1 MRQVNFTDDERRELR
16 EELLRVRKQAGEIDR
31 AHMFDDSA
39 QRVVLTLPKSLV
51 HLAEFVAIMKSRPM
65 PGSLH
70 LWQYVS
76 GIGADDPTP
85 SRNAKRIMRQWM
97 AEEIMNRAHVAMLQ
111 LQAEAKKRD
120 EGKEM

>member
-1 MRQVNFTDDERRELR
+1 MRQDNFTDDERRELR

-51 HLAEFVAIMKSRPM
+51 HLAEFIAIMESRPM

-85 SRNAKRIMRQWM
+85 SKNAMKIMRQWM
-97 AEEIMNRAHVAMLQ
+97 AEEIMTRTHVAMLQ
-111 LQAEAKKRD
+111 LQAEV
-120 EGKEM
+120 KEED

>member
-1 MRQVNFTDDERRELR
+1 MRQGNFTDDERRELR

-51 HLAEFVAIMKSRPM
+51 HLAEFIAIMESRPM
-65 PGSLH
+65 PSSLH

-85 SRNAKRIMRQWM
+85 PKNAMKIMRQWM
-97 AEEIMNRAHVAMLQ
+97 AEEIMTRTHVAMLQ
-111 LQAEAKKRD
+111 LQAEV
-120 EGKEM
+120 KEEN

>member
-1 MRQVNFTDDERRELR
+1 MKQEKFTDEQMRELR

-51 HLAEFVAIMKSRPM
+51 HLAEFVAIIESRPM

-97 AEEIMNRAHVAMLQ
+97 AEEIMNRVHLALLQ
-111 LQAEAKKRD
+111 LRD
-120 EGKEM
+120 DVKEED

>member
-1 MRQVNFTDDERRELR
+1 MRYEKFTDDQKRELR
-16 EELLRVRKQAGEIDR
+16 EELPRVRAQSHQIER
-31 AHMFDDSA
+31 AYMFEDSA

-51 HLAEFVAIMKSRPM
+51 HLAEFVAIMESRPM
-65 PGSLH
+65 PSSLH

-97 AEEIMNRAHVAMLQ
+97 AEEIMNRTHVALLQ
-111 LQAEAKKRD
+111 LQAEV
-120 EGKEM
+120 KEPE

>member
-1 MRQVNFTDDERRELR
+1 MTQNNKENGLKLELSEELR
-16 EELLRVRKQAGEIDR
+16 RVRAQAGEIDR
-31 AHMFDDSA
+31 KHLFDNSA

-51 HLAEFVAIMKSRPM
+51 HLAQFVAIMESRPM

-85 SRNAKRIMRQWM
+85 SRNARRIMRQWM
-97 AEEIMNRAHVAMLQ
+97 AEEIMTRTHLAMLQ
-111 LQAEAKKRD
+111 LQADAEERD
-120 EGKEM
+120 

>member
-1 MRQVNFTDDERRELR
+1 MRQGFTDEQMRELR
-16 EELLRVRKQAGEIDR
+16 EELLRVRAQAGEIDR
-31 AHMFDDSA
+31 TYMFEDSA

-51 HLAEFVAIMKSRPM
+51 HLAEFVAVMESRPM
-65 PGSLH
+65 PSSLH

-97 AEEIMNRAHVAMLQ
+97 AEEIMNRVHLALLQ
-111 LQAEAKKRD
+111 LQSEV
-120 EGKEM
+120 KEED

>member
-1 MRQVNFTDDERRELR
+1 MKQTKFTDDQRRELR
-16 EELLRVRKQAGEIDR
+16 EELLRVRAQAGVIDR
-31 AHMFDDSA
+31 TYLFADSA

-51 HLAEFVAIMKSRPM
+51 HLAEFVALMESRPM

-97 AEEIMNRAHVAMLQ
+97 AEEIMNRVHLILLQ
-111 LQAEAKKRD
+111 LQTGENND
-120 EGKEM
+120 G

>member
-1 MRQVNFTDDERRELR
+1 MRQNNFSDEQLRELR

-51 HLAEFVAIMKSRPM
+51 HLAEFVAIMESRPM

-97 AEEIMNRAHVAMLQ
+97 AEEIMTRTHVAMLQ
-111 LQAEAKKRD
+111 LQAET
-120 EGKEM
+120 KEED

>member
-1 MRQVNFTDDERRELR
+1 MRQSKFTDDQMRELR
-16 EELLRVRKQAGEIDR
+16 EELLRVRAQAGQIDR
-31 AHMFDDSA
+31 KFLFDDSA

-51 HLAEFVAIMKSRPM
+51 HLAEFIAIMESRPM
-65 PGSLH
+65 PGSLA

-97 AEEIMNRAHVAMLQ
+97 AEEIMNRVHLVLLQ
-111 LQAEAKKRD
+111 LRD
-120 EGKEM
+120 DVKEEE

>member
-1 MRQVNFTDDERRELR
+1 MTHHKFTDDQRRELR
-16 EELLRVRKQAGEIDR
+16 EELLRVRAQSHQIER
-31 AHMFDDSA
+31 AHTFDNSA

-51 HLAEFVAIMKSRPM
+51 HLAEFIAIMESRPM
-65 PGSLH
+65 PGSLA

-97 AEEIMNRAHVAMLQ
+97 AEEIMNRTHVALLQ
-111 LQAEAKKRD
+111 LQAEVKERD
-120 EGKEM
+120 

>member
-1 MRQVNFTDDERRELR
+1 MTQENKMEGSKLELSEELR
-16 EELLRVRKQAGEIDR
+16 CVRAQAGEIDR

-51 HLAEFVAIMKSRPM
+51 HLAQFVALMESRPM
-65 PGSLH
+65 PGALH
-70 LWQYVS
+70 LWQYIS

-97 AEEIMNRAHVAMLQ
+97 AEEIMTRTHVAMLQ
-111 LQAEAKKRD
+111 LQADTEEQD
-120 EGKEM
+120 

>member
-1 MRQVNFTDDERRELR
+1 MKPYNFSDDQRRELR
-16 EELLRVRKQAGEIDR
+16 EELLRVRAQAGEIER

-51 HLAEFVAIMKSRPM
+51 HLAEFVAIMESRPM

-85 SRNAKRIMRQWM
+85 SKNAKRIMRQWM
-97 AEEIMNRAHVAMLQ
+97 AEEIMTRAHLAMLQ
-111 LQAEAKKRD
+111 LQDEAKER
-120 EGKEM
+120 E

>member
-1 MRQVNFTDDERRELR
+1 MRQGFTDEQMRELR
-16 EELLRVRKQAGEIDR
+16 DELLRVREQAGEIDR

-51 HLAEFVAIMKSRPM
+51 HLAEFIAIMESRPM
-65 PGSLH
+65 PGSLA

-97 AEEIMNRAHVAMLQ
+97 AEEIMNRTHVALLQ
-111 LQAEAKKRD
+111 LQAEV
-120 EGKEM
+120 KEED

>member
-1 MRQVNFTDDERRELR
+1 MTFDGKKLDAKQKEELR
-16 EELLRVRKQAGEIDR
+16 AEIARVQEMYNHITRE
-31 AHMFDDSA
+31 HLFDDSM
-39 QRVVLTLPKSLV
+39 QRVVLTLPKPV
-51 HLAEFVAIMKSRPM
+51 IHLAQFLSVLEERPM

-97 AEEIMNRAHVAMLQ
+97 AEEIMNHVHLALLQ
-111 LQAEAKKRD
+111 LQDEVKK
-120 EGKEM
+120 EE